1 MFFIIQLDYIIHHI
15 IMTMPGALAV
25 ICESLGEQLLEVV
38 DQLVPSVLDS
48 CQHEV
53 DFVRLSAYVCMAHF
67 AEHLAPAM
75 QKHSRPVTLVCF
87 FVCFERTNLN

>member
-1 MFFIIQLDYIIHHI
+1 MYFIIQLDSSSIYH
-15 IMTMPGALAV
+15 MTMPGALAV

-87 FVCFERTNLN
+87 LFVLKEQIYI